1 MCRGILPLNELFKGQ
16 TSFVGAIVWVVVDM
30 SYLEACLG
38 ESTGRWLRRGC
49 ILSILCSR
57 SSDGLGEPCAE
68 NDYVERALIH
78 IGKASR
84 QSRDRDG
91 A

>member
-38 ESTGRWLRRGC
+38 ESTGRWLRRGVYFEYFV
-49 ILSILCSR
+49 LTQQR
-57 SSDGLGEPCAE
+57 WTG
-68 NDYVERALIH
+68 
-78 IGKASR
+78 
-84 QSRDRDG
+84 
-91 A
+91 